1 MAQSFIQETLKYIT
15 NNANAIVL
23 FLSNDGI
30 NKKKSVIGIIDI
42 IPSIC
47 NYFVINLF
55 NRHKQIQFIL

>member
-30 NKKKSVIGIIDI
+30 NKKKYVIGIIDI
-42 IPSIC
+42 IVTIL
-47 NYFVINLF
+47 FINLF